1 MAHSL
6 SSLMSSGAA
15 LLRSERN
22 ETAKFV
28 VHLEV
33 VSNSMVELDADDAQ
47 HANNIARDWLIN
59 GRCIS
64 AGIRQRSKA
73 GYLSSTVDVL
83 DVSDFEDELAEATQS
98 NLNRVMSQ
106 YGLAF

>member
-22 ETAKFV
+22 DAAKFV

-33 VSNSMVELDADDAQ
+33 EANSMVELDADDAQ
-47 HANNIARDWLIN
+47 HARNIARDWLIN

-64 AGIRQRSKA
+64 AGIRKRSKS
-73 GYLSSTVDVL
+73 GYLSNTVDVL
-83 DVSDFEDELAEATQS
+83 DVSDFEDDLAQSTQN
-98 NLNRVMSQ
+98 NLNRVMAS
-106 YGLAF
+106 YGLVG